1 MAFEQT
7 ISSENGCSLLFLA
20 EIDKTASNPRKCLQA
35 TEIKKS
41 EERVMKVVEALKE
54 DFINPIDSAL
64 DRQKLFNLVSGRV
77 RPLPTDVAEL
87 LMSAEDRGKGLQL
100 EFNKRLDS
108 DDGSGTT
115 FFDPIKR
122 VEWKGFDSA
131 DKETKVTSRGKS
143 RDVTVQRDIL
153 GLLIATSFKEQS
165 LIGIDKALSFPLANL
180 PLALAT
186 CMVREEKLPKAI

>member
-20 EIDKTASNPRKCLQA
+20 EIDKTASNPRKFLQA

-54 DFINPIDSAL
+54 DFINPFDSAL
-64 DRQKLFNLVSGRV
+64 DRQKLFNLVSGR
-77 RPLPTDVAEL
+77 PLPTDVAEL
-87 LMSAEDRGKGLQL
+87 LISAEDRGKGLQL

-115 FFDPIKR
+115 FYDPIKSGKALTVLTKKR
-122 VEWKGFDSA
+122 KSPAVVNRETSLF
-131 DKETKVTSRGKS
+131 KET
-143 RDVTVQRDIL
+143 
-153 GLLIATSFKEQS
+153 F
-165 LIGIDKALSFPLANL
+165 
-180 PLALAT
+180 
-186 CMVREEKLPKAI
+186 